1 MKQRRRDGKLVL
13 GSSHLIICGW
23 WFDQGEAWPGA
34 RLSPKSP
41 KSPVASSGL
50 PSLEGPKPKNE
61 PDAVEANNTVK
72 ATERRPETHSTQR
85 QHEHQHQCT
94 TNLGTENQH
103 QHRRC
108 NCPLFTAFA
117 IAISHLPTVCYNSS
131 IHTEFLTSFHS
142 QHHPS
147 SRPSSTVSLELRRL
161 ASPHLSFSSQHQ
173 HCLASPPS
181 SFDSCACVTDFRV
194 PPCPTSDLHHS
205 TPQIAFRPASTRLD
219 SIRLTTFLTAQAL
232 PCSPT
237 LLTITLSLRFRVSE
251 TVYDL
256 LKHKATSCSPPL
268 SQPLQL

>member
-1 MKQRRRDGKLVL
+1 MQQKPT
-13 GSSHLIICGW
+13 I
-23 WFDQGEAWPGA
+23 
-34 RLSPKSP
+34 RLKP
-41 KSPVASSGL
+41 
-50 PSLEGPKPKNE
+50 PSLEG
-61 PDAVEANNTVK
+61 
-72 ATERRPETHSTQR
+72 RPETHAPETAR
-85 QHEHQHQCT
+85 APVRQCT

-103 QHRRC
+103 LRRRC
-108 NCPLFTAFA
+108 NCPLP
-117 IAISHLPTVCYNSS
+117 IIHCLCLCYCHQPPTYSVLSVATHPS

-147 SRPSSTVSLELRRL
+147 SRPSSAVSLELRRL

-256 LKHKATSCSPPL
+256 LKHKSLKLLAIIVPTTPVVKRSSKLL
-268 SQPLQL
+268 SNTHSQSLLSFMLVV